1 MRQRVFNILI
11 SIAVF
16 GLGII
21 QYLDHTS
28 KKDSRK
34 ITVKVVIDDKEPSF
48 IGKSP
53 KEGLMEA
60 LLYYDIKHPEIVYAQ
75 AVLET
80 GNFKSQLCVQHNN
93 LFGLYNSKQ
102 SRYFKY
108 NHWSESVKG
117 YKNMIQNRYKPP
129 NDYYKFLNNIGYAED
144 PRYINKLKR
153 IVNRNDKRRT
163 SDAVTISNQAK

>member
-1 MRQRVFNILI
+1 MIQRIFNILI

-16 GLGII
+16 DLGII

-28 KKDSRK
+28 KKDKRE
-34 ITVKVVIDDKEPSF
+34 ITVKVVINDKELSF
-48 IGKSP
+48 LSKSP

-93 LFGLYNSKQ
+93 LFGLYNSRK

-117 YKNMIQNRYKPP
+117 YKNMIQYRYKEDIKKPP
-129 NDYYKFLNNIGYAED
+129 NNEDYYNFLHRIGYAED
-144 PRYINKLKR
+144 KDYINKIKN
-153 IVNRNDKRRT
+153 IVKDE
-163 SDAVTISNQAK
+163 